1 MSITVFAPP
10 AATPESLEAHCAQLR
25 ERAAAL
31 VADDRLEAAAQIL
44 DEAVGA
50 ARASG
55 DLELLDRTLCN
66 RAAVAIELGEGDG
79 ELQRLREILLAQRSP
94 AAAFL
99 AAYNLAEAH
108 QLARQHRKALF
119 YAQIAE
125 ARARATGR
133 DPWVA
138 SSLNRLGNLHVA
150 VNQLEEAR
158 RCYRQAAELVE
169 ESDALR
175 SLPILQN
182 IGYVDALEGNFPSA
196 LERLY
201 RACRGLRAAG
211 TRSAL
216 IHLDLAWTLL
226 QVGRPRLASRHANR
240 ALALAAENR
249 PETRKAALLLAT
261 QAAREAGHEA
271 DAAGFAAELS
281 DYYPTYGQLS
291 AIVGSVN
298 LLSVVN
304 LRA

>member
-1 MSITVFAPP
+1 VSTAVFTQPGP
-10 AATPESLEAHCAQLR
+10 TPESPEIHCAQLR

-31 VADDRLEAAAQIL
+31 VAEDRLEAAAVIL

-55 DLELLDRTLCN
+55 DPELLDRTLCN
-66 RAAVAIELGEGDG
+66 RAAVAIELGRGDG
-79 ELQRLREILLAQRSP
+79 ELQQLREILLAQRSP

-108 QLARQHRKALF
+108 QIARQHRKALF

-133 DPWVA
+133 SPWVA

-150 VNQLEEAR
+150 VSQLDAAR
-158 RCYRQAAELVE
+158 DCYLQAAKLVE
-169 ESDALR
+169 PGDASR
-175 SLPILQN
+175 ALPILQN
-182 IGYVDALEGNFPSA
+182 IGYVDALEGNFPLA

-201 RACRGLRAAG
+201 QACRGLRNAG

-226 QVGRPRLASRHANR
+226 QVGRPLLAARHAGR
-240 ALALAAENR
+240 ALNLAAENR

-261 QAAREAGHEA
+261 QAAREAGRDD
-271 DAAGFAAELS
+271 DAADFGAELS
-281 DYYPTYGQLS
+281 DYYPAYGQLS
-291 AIVGSVN
+291 AIVGAVN
-298 LLSVVN
+298 LLPVVN